1 METSMDRLT
10 LGGSTGIKDSSR
22 GTFSRDTSPLGAKKD
37 PGGSH
42 GLLHRG
48 RTMVNSHSELKITI
62 FNR

>member
-1 METSMDRLT
+1 MDRLTMDRLT
-10 LGGSTGIKDSSR
+10 LDSSR